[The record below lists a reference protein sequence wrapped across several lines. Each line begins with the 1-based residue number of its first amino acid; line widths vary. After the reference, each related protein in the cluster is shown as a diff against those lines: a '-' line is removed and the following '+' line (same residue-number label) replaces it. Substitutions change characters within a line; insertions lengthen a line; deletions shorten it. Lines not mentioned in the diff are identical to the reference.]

1 MPSSGWAGAWIRC
14 TIGDTVTVSGVR
26 AKNDESMNIG
36 QAKITAAD
44 GHKVFDGNAPGH
56 EAAAP

>member
-1 MPSSGWAGAWIRC
+1 MDSLK
-14 TIGDTVTVSGVR
+14 IGETVTVSGLR
-26 AKNDESMNIG
+26 AKNEASMNIG

-56 EAAAP
+56 EVAAP